1 MCFMMFHVLQIH
13 SITFHYTSLH
23 VYLSLS
29 IHPYFCPTFTYTIH
43 TYTYSHLHTGFW
55 AFCNF
60 LRWAPEITQ
69 PPRGQPRSTRIKLC
83 QPSFPAVPCVSH
95 LIARSLGPWAL
106 AFFSIMA
113 AFFPWSSW
121 VSTSTDFGEHSAAIL
136 LRSTDA
142 RRIFAT
148 SHKKLSNVINMS

>member
-1 MCFMMFHVLQIH
+1 MHNMFWCVSWCFMYCKYIRLLPTTRPYM
-13 SITFHYTSLH
+13 SISL
-23 VYLSLS
+23 YQS
-29 IHPYFCPTFTYTIH
+29 IPTFVLLSPIH

-60 LRWAPEITQ
+60 LRWASEINQ
-69 PPRGQPRSTRIKLC
+69 PPRGQPRPWSTYVNL
-83 QPSFPAVPCVSH
+83 H
-95 LIARSLGPWAL
+95 LLARSLGPWVL

-121 VSTSTDFGEHSAAIL
+121 VSTSDFGEHSAAIL

-142 RRIFAT
+142 SRIFAT
-148 SHKKLSNVINMS
+148 SHKKSSNVINM